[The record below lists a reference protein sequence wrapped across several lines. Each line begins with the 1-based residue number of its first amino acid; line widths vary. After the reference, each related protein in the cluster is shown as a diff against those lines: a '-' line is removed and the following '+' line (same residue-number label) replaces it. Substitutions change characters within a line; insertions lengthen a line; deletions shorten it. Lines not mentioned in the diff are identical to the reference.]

1 MRSVIILSVV
11 MMRVLMGSVIR
22 PVIIISVVI
31 PFVVEPTLGIKV
43 TSASF
48 KEGVGLGEL
57 GLDL

>member
-1 MRSVIILSVV
+1 
-11 MMRVLMGSVIR
+11 MGGVIR

-31 PFVVEPTLGIKV
+31 PFVVAPTLGFKV

-48 KEGVGLGEL
+48 KEGGGLGEL